1 MEPPVAEGKTPAR
14 IPTHMASAFTSYTL
28 PDGSG
33 EEVIR
38 GDVKDVEE
46 LTKRIEAK
54 GYKVVHV
61 AQIG

>member
-1 MEPPVAEGKTPAR
+1 
-14 IPTHMASAFTSYTL
+14 MASYTL